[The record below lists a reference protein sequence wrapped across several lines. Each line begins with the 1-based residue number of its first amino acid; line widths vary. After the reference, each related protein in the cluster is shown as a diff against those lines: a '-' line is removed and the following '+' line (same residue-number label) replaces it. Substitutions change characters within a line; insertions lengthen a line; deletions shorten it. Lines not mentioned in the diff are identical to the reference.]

1 MQKLFDEVNSL
12 DKRCYE
18 KFLLSE
24 DLLMEH
30 AASNIALYIS
40 EKYSSFESIL
50 IVCGSGNNGADGI
63 SLARLLHTKFDVN
76 LYLASNPKSSMAQ
89 LQFQRAKTLDIKIV
103 NELFKA
109 DIIVDCLFGTGLN
122 KPLDEKSI
130 NLLNTLNSYN
140 SFKIACDIPSGI
152 NNLGQIQNVA
162 FEADVTITMGALKTS
177 LFSDMAKDYVGEI
190 IVANLGIQREIYE
203 IESNKFL
210 LEKSDMKLPFR
221 NKKNSHKGSFGHLN
235 VVAGCKKGAG
245 IIAANAA
252 FGFGAGLVSVVCHEN
267 LDLPYHIMQ
276 THYISENCT
285 AIAIGMGLGK
295 YETDEIRKILNKK
308 VAKIIDA
315 DLFYDK
321 LICEVLEQNVVL
333 TPHPKEFVSLL
344 KLCEIAD
351 ISVEELQ
358 NNRFLYVGKFCKK
371 YPNVVLLLKGTNVII
386 SSNEKLYVNSFGSA
400 VLSKGGSGDVLSGLI
415 GSLLAQGY
423 KSLDATISASLA
435 HAIAGQNY
443 TKNNYSLIPSDL
455 VEEIRKLKAK

>member
-130 NLLNTLNSYN
+130 NLLNTLNSYK

>member
-1 MQKLFDEVNSL
+1 MQKIFDEVNSL

-18 KFLLSE
+18 KFFLTE
-24 DLLMEH
+24 DILMEH
-30 AASNIALYIS
+30 AANSIALYINQNLS
-40 EKYSSFESIL
+40 DKKSIL
-50 IVCGSGNNGADGI
+50 IVCGTGNNGADGI
-63 SLARLLHTKFDVN
+63 ALARLLYSKFELS
-76 LYLASNPKSSMAQ
+76 LYLANEPKSYMAKQQ
-89 LQFQRAKTLDIKIV
+89 LKRTKALNIKIID
-103 NELFKA
+103 ELFEA

-140 SFKIACDIPSGI
+140 SFSTFKLACDIPSGI

-190 IVANLGIQREIYE
+190 VVANLGVQREIYE
-203 IESNKFL
+203 IDSNKFL
-210 LEKSDMKLPFR
+210 LDESDMKLPIR
-221 NKKNSHKGSFGHLN
+221 NKKNAHKGTYGHLN

-276 THYISENCT
+276 THFISENCT

-308 VAKIIDA
+308 VPKIIDA

-321 LICEVLEQNVVL
+321 LICEVLEQEVVL

-351 ISVEELQ
+351 IDVSELQ
-358 NNRFLYVGKFCKK
+358 NNRFLYAQMFSKK
-371 YPNVVLLLKGTNVII
+371 YPKVVLLLKGANVII
-386 SSNEKLYVNSFGSA
+386 SKNEKLYVNRFGSA

-423 KSLDATISASLA
+423 EILDAAITASLA
-435 HAIAGQNY
+435 HAISSKNY
-443 TKNNYSLIPSDL
+443 SKNNYSLTPLDL
-455 VEEIRKLKAK
+455 IEEIKKL